1 MKSFPHVSKSRKAI
15 YSRSF
20 SFGVRPV
27 FAILVCVE
35 NFLIDLFV
43 GVSCSQLWKPRI
55 RLDLQ
60 NMPLKNRD
68 TRLTRSAFYLSCFK
82 LIMLKRIPL
91 TTISCSHL
99 RNNMVL

>member
-15 YSRSF
+15 YSQSF

-68 TRLTRSAFYLSCFK
+68 TRLTRSAFYPK
-82 LIMLKRIPL
+82 LIMLTRIPL

-99 RNNMVL
+99 GNNMVL